1 MKLKRIWKAVV
12 VSLFLVG
19 LASPVLLQDSRS
31 RQDIPSQRIST
42 SVSMVSVNIVV
53 KDKFGFPVSGLKKED
68 FQIFDNGK
76 KQDIVFFQETSKPMS
91 IVLIIDSSGSTYKKV
106 SLIKQGAIEFIRRIH
121 DSRPQD
127 PIAVVNFN
135 DDISLLS
142 SFSSSWRHKIALIQ
156 DHIEAMGGTAL
167 YDALYLTS
175 RDILQKISGRKS
187 CILFTDG
194 IDNKSLKSF
203 NEAFRQALSTDTTF
217 HVITVDNLN
226 QALSDASRDYYSLS
240 RRNYYAFIQGEA
252 ESRDGNVEPLWTT
265 NMRRQYSS
273 KSVLEQAY
281 RLSYQ
286 MLQRLAV
293 TSGGNFFKVG
303 EYDALPGIYRKVAS
317 ELPYYYTVGYQPD
330 LSRSKKGDFH
340 KIDVQLSDPELEA
353 RYRRGFYVDT
363 KQ

>member
-1 MKLKRIWKAVV
+1 
-12 VSLFLVG
+12 
-19 LASPVLLQDSRS
+19 
-31 RQDIPSQRIST
+31 
-42 SVSMVSVNIVV
+42 
-53 KDKFGFPVSGLKKED
+53 
-68 FQIFDNGK
+68 
-76 KQDIVFFQETSKPMS
+76 
-91 IVLIIDSSGSTYKKV
+91 
-106 SLIKQGAIEFIRRIH
+106 
-121 DSRPQD
+121 
-127 PIAVVNFN
+127 
-135 DDISLLS
+135 
-142 SFSSSWRHKIALIQ
+142 
-156 DHIEAMGGTAL
+156 MGGTAL

-340 KIDVQLSDPELEA
+340 KIDVQLLDPELEA